1 MEGGVCPFCDFPK
14 EKILSENENIFIIRN
29 RSPDAEHHYLVIPK
43 EHKLNIRSLHSG
55 HVSLLE
61 EMTNFGDEFMKT
73 VHPEVTT
80 PIKMGYH
87 LAPFNTVSHLHMH
100 ILSGNWKGLKKVAF
114 WNNTLWFISNKNA
127 IKKVQSKDI

>member
-1 MEGGVCPFCDFPK
+1 
-14 EKILSENENIFIIRN
+14 
-29 RSPDAEHHYLVIPK
+29 
-43 EHKLNIRSLHSG
+43 LNIRSLHSG

-127 IKKVQSKDI
+127 IKKSTIQRHINSYSLFESPNRGSSALSTFSLSTNL